1 MSKTNETSNL
11 SHNTSADSE
20 LDVVAGGLVVLPQDM
35 RDYVTIHYGRAV
47 AGAVTAK

>member
-1 MSKTNETSNL
+1 MSKGNDTSKPL
-11 SHNTSADSE
+11 SDSE
-20 LDVVAGGLVVLPQDM
+20 LDAVAGGLVVLPQDM